1 MMMGP
6 FLGEK
11 ALEYT
16 GLISL
21 KQGIIYCTSMLK
33 KIFYYINLE
42 MAEGVLANAFIG
54 IDDSPT
60 WGLPSGFRIELVKE
74 LKLTLPFPPK
84 KHESPMICS
93 LGLFH
98 YRLLG

>member
-1 MMMGP
+1 M
-6 FLGEK
+6 
-11 ALEYT
+11 EYT

-21 KQGIIYCTSMLK
+21 KQGIISCTSMLK
-33 KIFYYINLE
+33 KIFYGINLG
-42 MAEGVLANAFIG
+42 MAEGVLANVFID
-54 IDDSPT
+54 IDDTPT

-74 LKLTLPFPPK
+74 LKSTLPFSPR
-84 KHESPMICS
+84 KHESTMIRS